1 MTKREE
7 LLEKQRQL
15 HVVFNAWMADKK
27 QREVV
32 VYRRENGDLIRHY
45 PDGKEK
51 VIKYAVK

>member
-27 QREVV
+27 QREIV
-32 VYRRENGDLIRHY
+32 VYRRENGNLIRHY
-45 PDGKEK
+45 PNGEEK

>member
-32 VYRRENGDLIRHY
+32 VYQRENGDLIRHY

>member
-32 VYRRENGDLIRHY
+32 VYLRENGDLIRHY